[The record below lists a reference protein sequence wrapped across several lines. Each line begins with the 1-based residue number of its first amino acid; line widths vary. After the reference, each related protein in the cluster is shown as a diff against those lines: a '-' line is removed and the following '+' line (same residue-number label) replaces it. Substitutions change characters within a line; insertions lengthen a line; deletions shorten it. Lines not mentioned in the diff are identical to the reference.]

1 MQTFYLPASV
11 GSVNASTQV
20 TGSADQ
26 QDALKANLTIALYN
40 ALVDNGL
47 AAILNDTSQLSIVY
61 FYNSNQNFPSSS
73 YPYLKLRWHVIAA
86 NMDTLTLYDKIS
98 AVVYT
103 SAFAETLK
111 SYVYFD
117 YSSLTSYAY
126 TDLWSSYTYKT
137 TYYPLSVASVV
148 DSILTALE
156 GTSYLEVG
164 YGGNDCYLEAVFT
177 STEVL
182 NVTGTYAVTSPSS
195 W

>member
-20 TGSADQ
+20 SGSADQ

-47 AAILNDTSQLSIVY
+47 AAILNDTSQLSIDSFY
-61 FYNSNQNFPSSS
+61 FYNSNLYT
-73 YPYLKLRWHVIAA
+73 YPLTYLSLRWQVTVA
-86 NMDTLTLYDKIS
+86 NMDTLTLYDKIN
-98 AVVYT
+98 AVVST

-126 TDLWSSYTYKT
+126 TDSLTVTVPTTVPTMSPSTLQTT
-137 TYYPLSVASVV
+137 TYHVYISQVLPLKSQ
-148 DSILTALE
+148 IPLR
-156 GTSYLEVG
+156 
-164 YGGNDCYLEAVFT
+164 
-177 STEVL
+177 
-182 NVTGTYAVTSPSS
+182 
-195 W
+195 